1 MKKSEFLRELRINLE
16 GKIGDD
22 ELENILMDYD
32 DIFESGKADN
42 KTEYEISDII
52 GSPALV
58 ARNILDE
65 WSDNRE
71 AKSVIGG
78 DYPVAPLGKRLMAFA
93 IDYIL
98 SLIPLMLLL
107 FIRAPRIL
115 LFAVMAIILYNPVV
129 SIFIILGF
137 LDIHPQPGVIS
148 SYVDSGIAG
157 INILHI
163 VLILISFIFFW
174 LYGTLSM
181 IILKDMTI
189 GMRLMNIR
197 VVKRDGRILRPL
209 DVFIRQFV
217 GKILLAGLT
226 WNISYIVSFFWA
238 VFSDAHNTIHDKLA
252 GTHVVEDM
260 RNDQQNNIPA

>member
-1 MKKSEFLRELRINLE
+1 MKKSEFLRELKINLE

-42 KTEYEISDII
+42 KTEDEISDMI

-71 AKSVIGG
+71 AKSVIEG
-78 DYPVAPLGKRLMAFA
+78 DYPVAPLGKRVMAFA

-98 SLIPLMLLL
+98 SLVPLVLLS

-115 LFAVMAIILYNPVV
+115 FFAVIPLMLYNPVV
-129 SIFIILGF
+129 PIFIILGF
-137 LDIHPQPGVIS
+137 LDISPQPGVVS
-148 SYVDSGIAG
+148 TYVDSGIAG
-157 INILHI
+157 INIFHI
-163 VLILISFIFFW
+163 VLVLISFIFFW

-181 IILKDMTI
+181 IILKDRTI

-238 VFSDAHNTIHDKLA
+238 AFSNTHNTIHDKLV
-252 GTHVVEDM
+252 GTLVVEDM
-260 RNDQQNNIPA
+260 RNDQ